1 MFFTCKKHPVTFH
14 GLPQWLQSW
23 SFGQLMAF
31 LKSRCASWMELDGAL
46 GKMSGPWKDQEEQ
59 TQLWNPCSAAQSY
72 SLLDHTCTCLI
83 IYESGCKWCWRFS
96 QNNTG
101 CTVSLYLSV
110 IHLCE
115 EWTRKRHD
123 WKNWKHYHLGYLG
136 CCNVAKCCRYTT
148 VKALDGTSAGNQGS
162 WDDMSLC
169 QSVSTSCLC
178 SKRKLQVL

>member
-1 MFFTCKKHPVTFH
+1 MELWTVDDSWGFWTRGVLFEWSLMVHRGRCRGRGRTRKSKHNYGILAALRSLTPFWIIHVH
-14 GLPQWLQSW
+14 VW
-23 SFGQLMAF
+23 SFIL
-31 LKSRCASWMELDGAL
+31 
-46 GKMSGPWKDQEEQ
+46 
-59 TQLWNPCSAAQSY
+59 
-72 SLLDHTCTCLI
+72 
-83 IYESGCKWCWRFS
+83 ESGCKWCWRFS

-169 QSVSTSCLC
+169 QSAST
-178 SKRKLQVL
+178 

>member
-1 MFFTCKKHPVTFH
+1 MELWTVDDSWGFWNRGVLFEWSLMVHWGRCRGRGRTRKSKHNYGILAALRSLTPFWIIHVH
-14 GLPQWLQSW
+14 VW
-23 SFGQLMAF
+23 SFIL
-31 LKSRCASWMELDGAL
+31 
-46 GKMSGPWKDQEEQ
+46 
-59 TQLWNPCSAAQSY
+59 
-72 SLLDHTCTCLI
+72 
-83 IYESGCKWCWRFS
+83 ESGCKWCWRFS

-169 QSVSTSCLC
+169 QSAST
-178 SKRKLQVL
+178 